1 MTAAF
6 PARALHSDGL
16 HFKARGQVL
25 DLRNGVVDHTG
36 EGERRQAVSH
46 GEGTGWQGALRK
58 GTVKA
63 QEGYG
68 EDESFHAAVV

>member
-36 EGERRQAVSH
+36 EGEGRK
-46 GEGTGWQGALRK
+46 GALRK
-58 GTVKA
+58 GMVKA

-68 EDESFHAAVV
+68 EDENFHAAVV